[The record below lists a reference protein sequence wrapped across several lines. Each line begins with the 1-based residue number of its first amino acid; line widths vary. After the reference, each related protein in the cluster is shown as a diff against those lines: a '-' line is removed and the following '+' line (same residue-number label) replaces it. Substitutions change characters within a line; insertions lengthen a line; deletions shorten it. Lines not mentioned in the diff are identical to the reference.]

1 MKIYLTESIINQSI
15 RKEFL
20 SSIKKF
26 TYFPDNGVEIFVN
39 CKIAQK
45 ECK

>member
-26 TYFPDNGVEIFVN
+26 KYFPDNGAEIFVN

-45 ECK
+45 RV